1 MEATKD
7 IVKVWK
13 SLRER
18 RGILSLPDSKPGRP
32 LSEDVKSK
40 VLKFYVDDETSI
52 NMPGMKD
59 FVSVRN
65 NEGVREH
72 IQKRLI
78 LSNLKELYELFKL
91 EYPDCK
97 VGFSMFASLRPKYCV
112 LAGSG
117 DTHTVCVCSI
127 HQNVKLM
134 ILEFIFRVLFWQV

>member
-1 MEATKD
+1 MLTNSTSEFKHLF
-7 IVKVWK
+7 I
-13 SLRER
+13 
-18 RGILSLPDSKPGRP
+18 GRP

-52 NMPGMKD
+52 NMPGIND

-91 EYPDCK
+91 
-97 VGFSMFASLRPKYCV
+97 
-112 LAGSG
+112 
-117 DTHTVCVCSI
+117 
-127 HQNVKLM
+127 
-134 ILEFIFRVLFWQV
+134 